1 MEILTI
7 TSSRDKGTVEFD
19 ERVNK
24 ALEEGYILVERDMIP
39 GGSFG
44 SKTYQPAY
52 YAELV
57 RTDEQPQKDATLTTL
72 DALRIVRE
80 FCDDHKCDNTC
91 PLIEFCE
98 RHMAEG
104 EGPTDWVLP
113 GEASK
118 EGV

>member
-7 TSSRDKGTVEFD
+7 TSSKDKGTVEFD

-57 RTDEQPQKDATLTTL
+57 RTDEQLHGGRVFLWRPSG
-72 DALRIVRE
+72 R
-80 FCDDHKCDNTC
+80 C
-91 PLIEFCE
+91 
-98 RHMAEG
+98 AECYVPANG
-104 EGPTDWVLP
+104 HGSGPGQSP
-113 GEASK
+113 
-118 EGV
+118 